1 MRINIP
7 FKALKAFEASAR
19 HLNFTKAAQE
29 LYVSQAAVS
38 HQIRLLEENL
48 GVSLFKRLPRGLE
61 MTNESKLLLPDVVE
75 AFKILEKA
83 YGQFEKGM
91 LKETISVACVGTF
104 AMGWLLPRLEVF
116 NELHPNIDI
125 NLRTNNNVVNIVAE
139 GLDVAIRYGDGN
151 WPSTQ
156 NVLILNA
163 PLTILCRPDT
173 AERLKKPS
181 DIRNEQLLR
190 SYRQDEWMNW
200 FKNAEVDP
208 FHINGPVFDSSRLI
222 VDAALMNGSLALV
235 PASMFSAEVEQG
247 LLVQPF
253 NITSAN
259 EGYWFTFQNKRANN
273 NAIDLFRN
281 WIVEAGRKK

>member
-7 FKALKAFEASAR
+7 FNALKAFEASAR
-19 HLNFTKAAQE
+19 HLNFTKAAKE

-48 GVSLFKRLPRGLE
+48 GVTLFKRLPRGLE

-83 YGQFEKGM
+83 YGQFGKGM
-91 LKETISVACVGTF
+91 HKETISVACVGTF
-104 AMGWLLPRLEVF
+104 AMGWLLPKLEIF
-116 NELHPNIDI
+116 NELYPNIEI
-125 NLRTNNNVVNIVAE
+125 NLRTNNNVVNIVSE
-139 GLDVAIRYGDGN
+139 GLDVAIRYGDGS
-151 WPSTQ
+151 WTSTQ
-156 NVLILNA
+156 NVLILDA

-190 SYRQDEWMNW
+190 SYRQDEWINW
-200 FKNAEVDP
+200 FKNAEVEP
-208 FHINGPVFDSSRLI
+208 FNINGPVFDSSRLI

-235 PASMFSAEVEQG
+235 PASMFRVEVEQG

-259 EGYWFTFQNKRANN
+259 EGYWFTCQNKIANN
-273 NAIDLFRN
+273 NAINLFRN
-281 WIVEAGRKK
+281 WIVETGNK